1 MEAIQA
7 FQRVVDDPGGY
18 LKTLKAKRKIIGYCC
33 TYTPEEIIFAAGA
46 HPVRLFGT
54 KGAIQRADSHLQAY
68 SCSLVRGVLE
78 DALAG
83 NLEALDGMVF
93 PHTCDS
99 IQRLSDI
106 WRLNIASTWHN
117 DVVLPVKLNT
127 ASAQEYLADVLGK
140 FRRELQTW
148 IGTPLTDA
156 SLKEAIAT
164 YNRLRALLKRV
175 YVLKSAD
182 PGIMSGRAV
191 NTMVKGAMIMDR
203 REAIQHL
210 ENLVQALEAGTGQ
223 TTRRTAKRVILA
235 GSICNHPEIY
245 DIVENAG
252 ADVVWDELCTGS
264 RFFEGPIAEDG
275 DPLAAIAR
283 RYIGRMNCPA
293 KHKDLRSRGET
304 LVSMAQDHAAGG
316 VIFLNFK
323 FCEPHAFD
331 YPYLKEMLQGRGIP
345 SLLLEID
352 QELPAAG
359 QLATRIE
366 AFIETM

>member
-1 MEAIQA
+1 MKAIQE
-7 FQRVVDDPGGY
+7 FQRAVDDPAGY
-18 LKTLKAKRKIIGYCC
+18 LKTIKARRKIIGYCC
-33 TYTPEEIIFAAGA
+33 TYTPEEIIFASGA
-46 HPVRLFGT
+46 HPVRLFGA
-54 KGAIQRADSHLQAY
+54 KGAIHKADAHLQAY

-78 DALAG
+78 DALSG
-83 NLEALDGMVF
+83 NLADLDGMVF

-106 WRLNIASTWHN
+106 WRLNIASAWHN

-127 ASAQEYLADVLGK
+127 ASAHEYLLDVLKK
-140 FRRELQTW
+140 FRRELEAW
-148 IGTPLTDA
+148 SGVPLTDA
-156 SLKEAIAT
+156 ALHESIAT
-164 YNRLRALLKRV
+164 YNRLRSLIKRV
-175 YVLKSAD
+175 YELRSAS
-182 PGIMSGRAV
+182 PAIMSGRAV
-191 NTMVKGAMIMDR
+191 NTTVKGSMIMDR
-203 REAIQHL
+203 REAIKQL
-210 ENLVQALEAGTGQ
+210 EILVQALEAGRGNTMS
-223 TTRRTAKRVILA
+223 RPAKRVILA

-252 ADVVWDELCTGS
+252 AEVVWDELCTGS
-264 RFFEGPIAEDG
+264 RFFEGTIDEDG
-275 DPLAAIAR
+275 DPLAAIGR

-293 KHKDLRSRGET
+293 KHKDLRARGET
-304 LVSMAQDHAAGG
+304 LLRMAQDHAAGG

-331 YPYLKEMLQGRGIP
+331 YPYLKEMLQARGVP

-352 QELPAAG
+352 QELPASG

>member
-1 MEAIQA
+1 MEAIQV
-7 FQRVVDDPGGY
+7 FQRAVDDPGGY
-18 LKTLKAKRKIIGYCC
+18 LKTIKAERKIIGYCC

-54 KGAIQRADSHLQAY
+54 KGKIHRADAHLQAY

-83 NLEALDGMVF
+83 NLESLDGMVF

-127 ASAQEYLADVLGK
+127 ESAQEYLLDVLKK
-140 FRRELQTW
+140 FRRELEAW
-148 IGTPLTDA
+148 SGAPLDDA
-156 SLKEAIAT
+156 ALHEAIVT

-175 YVLKSAD
+175 YELKSVS
-182 PGIMSGRAV
+182 PGIISGRAV
-191 NTMVKGAMIMDR
+191 NAMIKGAMIMDR
-203 REAIQHL
+203 RAAIGHQEGLVRTL
-210 ENLVQALEAGTGQ
+210 ETATGQ
-223 TTRRTAKRVILA
+223 TPRREAKRTILA

-264 RFFEGPIAEDG
+264 RFFEGPIDEDG

-283 RYIGRMNCPA
+283 RYMNRMNCPA

-304 LVSMAQDHAAGG
+304 LVRMAQDHAAGG

-331 YPYLKEMLQGRGIP
+331 YPYLKEMLQARGVP

-352 QELPAAG
+352 QELPASG

>member
-1 MEAIQA
+1 MEAIHV
-7 FQRVVDDPGGY
+7 FQRAVDDPAGY
-18 LKTLKAKRKIIGYCC
+18 LKSIRSKHKIIGYCC
-33 TYTPEEIIFAAGA
+33 TYTPEEIIFAAGV

-54 KGAIQRADSHLQAY
+54 KGAIQRADAHLQAY

-83 NLEALDGMVF
+83 NLDALDGMVF

-117 DVVLPVKLNT
+117 DIVLPVKLNT
-127 ASAQEYLADVLGK
+127 GSSHEYLLDVLKK
-140 FRRELQTW
+140 FRREIEAWT
-148 IGTPLTDA
+148 GTALTDA
-156 SLKEAIAT
+156 DLRESIVT
-164 YNRLRALLKRV
+164 YNRLRALLKRI
-175 YVLKSAD
+175 YELKSAS

-191 NTMVKGAMIMDR
+191 NSMIKGAMIMDR
-203 REAIQHL
+203 REAINHL
-210 ENLVQALEAGTGQ
+210 ETLVQELGAETEK
-223 TTRRTAKRVILA
+223 TTSPTTKRAILA

-245 DIVENAG
+245 DIVESAG
-252 ADVVWDELCTGS
+252 AEVVWDELCTGS
-264 RFFEGPIAEDG
+264 RFFEGPIDEDG

-293 KHKDLRSRGET
+293 KHKDLRTRGET
-304 LVSMAQDHAAGG
+304 LVRMAQEHAAQG

-331 YPYLKEMLQGRGIP
+331 YPYLKEMLQGHGL
-345 SLLLEID
+345 STLLLEID
-352 QELPAAG
+352 QELPATG

>member
-18 LKTLKAKRKIIGYCC
+18 LKTIKGRCKIIGYCC
-33 TYTPEEIIFAAGA
+33 TYTPEELIFAAGA
-46 HPVRLFGT
+46 HPVRLFGN
-54 KGAIQRADSHLQAY
+54 KGPINLADAHLQAY

-83 NLEALDGMVF
+83 NLDALDGMVF

-106 WRLNIASTWHN
+106 WRLNIASMWHN

-127 ASAQEYLADVLGK
+127 ESSHEYLLDVLKK
-140 FRRELQTW
+140 FRRELQAW
-148 IGTPLTDA
+148 IGAPLTDA
-156 SLKEAIAT
+156 ALQESIAT

-175 YVLKSAD
+175 YVLKSAS
-182 PGIMSGRAV
+182 PGILSGRAV

-203 REAIQHL
+203 CEAIKLL
-210 ENLVQALEAGTGQ
+210 EPLVQALEAETGK
-223 TTRRTAKRVILA
+223 TTSRAAKRVILA

-245 DIVENAG
+245 DIVEKAG
-252 ADVVWDELCTGS
+252 AEVVWDELCTGS
-264 RFFEGPIAEDG
+264 RFFEGQIDEDG

-283 RYIGRMNCPA
+283 RYIDRMNCPA

-304 LVSMAQDHAAGG
+304 LLRMAQEHTAMG

-331 YPYLKEMLQGRGIP
+331 YPYLKEMLQARGIP

-352 QELPAAG
+352 QELPASG